1 MECTGDIRTLI
12 DYQNYQTASTN
23 QTRFCHLFVDCH
35 ALATAPTL
43 PATTLA
49 SGCYQGMFQGCTQLS
64 EVKML
69 ATNIS
74 AWNGLTDWLL
84 DAGKDVTT
92 RTLTVVNSQAYS
104 DIESSLPDNWKQ
116 GQATIQYTNP

>member
-1 MECTGDIRTLI
+1 
-12 DYQNYQTASTN
+12 
-23 QTRFCHLFVDCH
+23 
-35 ALATAPTL
+35 
-43 PATTLA
+43 
-49 SGCYQGMFQGCTQLS
+49 
-64 EVKML
+64 ML